1 MSSTGFLFTQA
12 PHTNASGREGL
23 DAVLATSAY
32 SEELCCLF
40 VGEGVLQLLS
50 AQEPEAQKLK
60 DYVSAFKLLELY
72 DIEDVLVSGSA
83 MVSYGLTADDLII
96 DCEVLDDSA
105 MADRLAQCD
114 KVMRF

>member
-1 MSSTGFLFTQA
+1 MSAIGFLFTQA

-32 SEELCCLF
+32 SEGLCCLF

-50 AQEPEAQKLK
+50 AQKPEAQKLK
-60 DYVSAFKLLELY
+60 DYVSAFRLLDLY
-72 DIEDVLVSGSA
+72 DIEDVFVSGSA
-83 MVSYGLTADDLII
+83 MASYGLSADDLII
-96 DCEVLDDSA
+96 DCEVLSDSA
-105 MADRLAQCD
+105 MADRLAKCE